1 MTTPAPQPKEAKSS
15 KGLWIGLGLMFVCL
29 FAAGALIGLEAI
41 RFLNTAPNPL
51 SKEKVVFEIPRGL
64 SPRAVAELLKQQG
77 VITESRH
84 FYYYLR
90 LNKAQPKAGEY
101 EMSPALT
108 PPEVMKLLINGMV
121 VWHEFRFPEGL
132 TGWEIAKKL
141 DRDGFGPE
149 AEYTALIYS
158 ADFAKELGVPAD
170 RIEGYLFPAV
180 HRFSKPYKPR
190 EILRQMVQALKD
202 NVSQAMLDDGKAHG
216 LENLHQIL
224 TLASIVE
231 KETGQ
236 ASERPVISSVFHNRM
251 KKKMRLQTDPT
262 VIYGL
267 MPLFDGNLK
276 HDDLLTDGP
285 YNTYLRAG
293 LPPGPIAQPGLA
305 AIEAAVRPAETDYLF
320 FVSKNDGTHE
330 FTKTFEDHEKAIA
343 YWQLNAARR
352 RAMRD
357 KAAAEKNGAKP
368 PEAK

>member
-1 MTTPAPQPKEAKSS
+1 
-15 KGLWIGLGLMFVCL
+15 
-29 FAAGALIGLEAI
+29 
-41 RFLNTAPNPL
+41 
-51 SKEKVVFEIPRGL
+51 
-64 SPRAVAELLKQQG
+64 VADLLKEQG
-77 VITESRH
+77 VITEARH

-90 LNKAQPKAGEY
+90 LTKAQPRAGEY

-108 PPEVMKLLINGMV
+108 PSEVLKLLQSGMI

-132 TGWEIAKKL
+132 TGWEIAKRL
-141 DRDGFGPE
+141 DRDGFGAE
-149 AEYTALIYS
+149 AEYTSLIYS
-158 ADFAKELGVPAD
+158 ADFAKELGIPAD
-170 RIEGYLFPAV
+170 RIEGYLYPAV
-180 HRFSKPYKPR
+180 HKFSKPYKPKD
-190 EILRQMVQALKD
+190 ILKQMVQALKD
-202 NVSQAMLDDGKAHG
+202 NVTQQMLDDGKARG
-216 LENLHQIL
+216 LDSLHQIV
-224 TLASIVE
+224 TLASIIE

-267 MPLFDGNLK
+267 MPFFDGNLK

-305 AIEAAVRPAETDYLF
+305 AIDAAVHPADTEYLF
-320 FVSKNDGTHE
+320 FVSKNDGSHE

-352 RAMRD
+352 RAMRE
-357 KAAAEKNGAKP
+357 KAEAEKNGGKAAGAK
-368 PEAK
+368 